1 MSGPGKPSD
10 LGLYRRLLLEAR
22 QFWPHIAGL
31 FALSLLSVPL
41 TLLTPLPLKIVVDSV
56 LGSHEAPAVLT
67 VFLPAGAKSSDWRMI
82 MLVAGLIILL
92 ALAKQLVDLLF
103 VILRTYTAEQL
114 VLAFRAKLF
123 RHLQGLSLLYHDNSG
138 TANSIYRIQYDAPA
152 IQWIMIDGFIP
163 LVSSCLTL
171 VAMIIV
177 MARIDW
183 SLALVALAVVPVLYV
198 VLQAYSRR
206 LKLQWREAKNV
217 ENSTLSIVEEVLSSV
232 RVVKAFAQEER
243 EQQRYI
249 QNARRSLREQLKL
262 TLIGGSLG
270 LIVGL
275 VIATGTAGVLFIA
288 VRHVQ
293 EGHISLGDVILV
305 MGYLGLLYAPLQ
317 TVSNSAASL
326 QGSLVGAERAFE
338 LLDHAPEVPE
348 KPFARPLARARGQ
361 IEFENV
367 SFAYNAERAALQGIS
382 FKVDAGSC
390 VGIAGTTGA
399 GKSTLVSL
407 LLRFYDP
414 TGGCILMD
422 GVDLR
427 DYRLPDLR
435 NQFAVVQQEP
445 LLFSSSIAENIAYAR
460 PRATEEE
467 IIAAARAANADN
479 FIRRLPQGYGTQ
491 VGERGAQLSG
501 GERQRI
507 SLARAF
513 LKDAPILIL
522 DEPTSSVDTLTEA
535 AILEAM
541 RRLMRG
547 RTAFMIAHRLQTLEN
562 CNLLL
567 VLEHGMLQTCTSD
580 VSTVLRKRLVATET
594 NVTLRSEERA
604 WIQNGIS

>member
-305 MGYLGLLYAPLQ
+305 MGYLGLLYTPLQ

-390 VGIAGTTGA
+390 AGIAGTTGA

-522 DEPTSSVDTLTEA
+522 DEPTSSIDVSTEA

-541 RRLMRG
+541 RRLMNG
-547 RTAFMIAHRLQTLEN
+547 RTAFMIAHRLKTLEN
-562 CNLLL
+562 CNVLL
-567 VLEHGMLQTCTSD
+567 VVEHGMLQTCTSD
-580 VSTVLRKRLVATET
+580 VSTVLREYLVATET
-594 NVTLRSEERA
+594 NVTLRSERVF
-604 WIQNGIS
+604 

>member
-348 KPFARPLARARGQ
+348 KPFARALVAARGQ

-367 SFAYNAERAALQGIS
+367 SFAYNAERAALRGIS
-382 FKVDAGSC
+382 FKVDTGSC

-414 TGGCILMD
+414 AGGRILMD
-422 GVDLR
+422 GIDLR
-427 DYRLPDLR
+427 DYRLADLR
-435 NQFAVVQQEP
+435 NQFAVVQQEAV
-445 LLFSSSIAENIAYAR
+445 LFSGSIAENIAYAR
-460 PRATEEE
+460 PQATEEE
-467 IIAAARAANADN
+467 IIAAARAANADD
-479 FIRRLPQGYGTQ
+479 FIKRLPQGYGTQ
-491 VGERGAQLSG
+491 VGERGVQLSG

-522 DEPTSSVDTLTEA
+522 DEPTSSIDVSTEA

-541 RRLMRG
+541 RRLMNG

-562 CNLLL
+562 CSVLL
-567 VLEHGMLQTCTSD
+567 VLEHGMLQTSTSD
-580 VSTVLRKRLVATET
+580 VSTVLRECLVATET
-594 NVTLRSEERA
+594 NITLAPE
-604 WIQNGIS
+604 QVF

>member
-138 TANSIYRIQYDAPA
+138 TANSVYRIQYDAPA

-163 LVSSCLTL
+163 LVSSFLTL
-171 VAMIIV
+171 AAMIIV

-390 VGIAGTTGA
+390 AGIAGTTGA

-580 VSTVLRKRLVATET
+580 VSTVLRERLVATET

>member
-10 LGLYRRLLLEAR
+10 LALYRRLLLEAR

-56 LGSHEAPAVLT
+56 LGSQEAPAGLT
-67 VFLPAGAKSSDWRMI
+67 LFLPAGTKNSDWRMI

-103 VILRTYTAEQL
+103 VVLRTYTAEQL

-163 LVSSCLTL
+163 LVSSFLTL

-262 TLIGGSLG
+262 TLTGGSLG

-275 VIATGTAGVLFIA
+275 VMATGTAVVLFIA

-293 EGHISLGDVILV
+293 EGRISLGDVILV
-305 MGYLGLLYAPLQ
+305 MGYLGLLYTPLQ

-348 KPFARPLARARGQ
+348 KRFARPLARARGQ

-367 SFAYNAERAALQGIS
+367 SFAYNAERAALRGIS

-414 TGGCILMD
+414 TGGRILMD
-422 GVDLR
+422 GIDLR
-427 DYRLPDLR
+427 DYRLADLR

-445 LLFSSSIAENIAYAR
+445 VLFSSSIAENIAYAR
-460 PRATEEE
+460 PRATDEE

-479 FIRRLPQGYGTQ
+479 FIKRLPQGYGTQ
-491 VGERGAQLSG
+491 VGERGVQLSG

-522 DEPTSSVDTLTEA
+522 DEPTSSIDVSTEA

-541 RRLMRG
+541 RRLMNG

-562 CNLLL
+562 CNVLL

-580 VSTVLRKRLVATET
+580 VSIVLRECLVATET
-594 NVTLRSEERA
+594 NVTLRSE
-604 WIQNGIS
+604 QVF

>member
-367 SFAYNAERAALQGIS
+367 SFAYNAERAALRGIS

-580 VSTVLRKRLVATET
+580 VSTVLRERLVATET

>member
-390 VGIAGTTGA
+390 AGIAGTTGA

>member
-1 MSGPGKPSD
+1 
-10 LGLYRRLLLEAR
+10 
-22 QFWPHIAGL
+22 
-31 FALSLLSVPL
+31 
-41 TLLTPLPLKIVVDSV
+41 
-56 LGSHEAPAVLT
+56 
-67 VFLPAGAKSSDWRMI
+67 
-82 MLVAGLIILL
+82 
-92 ALAKQLVDLLF
+92 
-103 VILRTYTAEQL
+103 
-114 VLAFRAKLF
+114 
-123 RHLQGLSLLYHDNSG
+123 LQGLSLLYHDNSG

-163 LVSSCLTL
+163 LVSSFLTL
-171 VAMIIV
+171 VAMVIV

-262 TLIGGSLG
+262 TLTGGSLG

-275 VIATGTAGVLFIA
+275 VMATGTAVVLFIA

-367 SFAYNAERAALQGIS
+367 SFAYNAERAALRGIS

-414 TGGCILMD
+414 TGGRILM
-422 GVDLR
+422 GGIDLR
-427 DYRLPDLR
+427 DYRLADLR

-445 LLFSSSIAENIAYAR
+445 VLFSSSIAENIAYAR

-491 VGERGAQLSG
+491 VGERGVQLSG

-522 DEPTSSVDTLTEA
+522 DEPTSSVDVSTEA

-541 RRLMRG
+541 RRLMNG

-562 CNLLL
+562 CTLLL
-567 VLEHGMLQTCTSD
+567 VLEHGMLRTCTSD
-580 VSTVLRKRLVATET
+580 VSMVLPQCLVATET
-594 NVTLRSEERA
+594 NVTPPERVF
-604 WIQNGIS
+604 